1 MNLKHIFSVV
11 LVILISGCIHGNQTS
26 LSSPVIQGDAGI
38 DFSIQ
43 NVPDYLQSG
52 STFSFLLEVINYGGY
67 SVPAESIEVDLAN
80 TNFFEY
86 SQDTLTNDIPLL
98 KRTSDIERGGIDY
111 LNFDN
116 VLFSLPALAGDT
128 TSLSLNTCYYY
139 QTDGLVNICVSDD
152 SYGDICNAVGE
163 KEIYSSSAPVEIS
176 EFSQLNSLK
185 VGSEIKSTI
194 RFKIKKIGS
203 ETVSSK
209 GANDF
214 DCSSKDLNS
223 NSVRINSVRIGNIE
237 FNSDGQTSNTIS
249 QICGGSEII
258 NLNDKGE
265 ATVTCNIITYH
276 GWTSA
281 LGEFEE
287 RLTINLDYVNNE
299 IISKELSIIG

>member
-1 MNLKHIFSVV
+1 MKLKHIFSV
-11 LVILISGCIHGNQTS
+11 LVIILVSGCIHGGQTS
-26 LSSPVIQGDAGI
+26 LTSPVVQGDAGI
-38 DFSIQ
+38 EFVIQ
-43 NVPDYLQSG
+43 NVPDYIQSG
-52 STFSFLLEVINYGGY
+52 SKFSFLLEIINYGGY
-67 SVPAESIEVDLAN
+67 SVPAKSIEVNLAN

-98 KRTSDIERGGIDY
+98 ERTPELDRGGITY
-111 LNFDN
+111 FSFDN

-139 QTDGLVNICVSDD
+139 HTDGVVDICISDD

-185 VGSEIKSTI
+185 VGSAIKSTI

-203 ETVSSK
+203 EAVSSK
-209 GANDF
+209 GSNNF
-214 DCSSKDLNS
+214 DCSSEDLNL
-223 NSVRINSVRIGNIE
+223 NSIRINSIRIGNIE

-249 QICGGSEII
+249 QICGGNEII

-265 ATVTCNIITYH
+265 ATVTCNIITYQ

-287 RLTINLDYVNNE
+287 RLTIKLDYVNNE
-299 IISKELSIIG
+299 MISKELSIIG